1 MGNLKDI
8 QDITGLTSEAIF
20 NIRKPVDY
28 MCSDIDSHIKDI
40 RAQCDYMM
48 DGDEEDVKYYSKSI
62 KSDVDSYFED
72 IRSKVEN
79 LRDWGEQWKAL
90 AKDLFNELLEIDSD
104 NTIDSY
110 LSYEALEKIKE
121 HLKKSI
127 DMSKLLF
134 FDLETTGVKFW
145 RNGIHQIGGIVDI
158 DGQEVERFDIRLAPN
173 PAATIEQEALDV
185 AGVTLEQVQ
194 SYQPMEEG
202 YRQLVGILSKYV
214 NKFDKRD
221 KMYLVGYNNAGFD
234 NNFLRALFIQCGDK
248 YFGSWFYPNCMDVY
262 VMVTPF
268 LMGVRNDMENFKLM
282 TVARTMGIE
291 IDENKLHDATYDI
304 ELTRDIF
311 YKIINKMDVKL

>member
-1 MGNLKDI
+1 M
-8 QDITGLTSEAIF
+8 
-20 NIRKPVDY
+20 
-28 MCSDIDSHIKDI
+28 
-40 RAQCDYMM
+40 
-48 DGDEEDVKYYSKSI
+48 
-62 KSDVDSYFED
+62 
-72 IRSKVEN
+72 
-79 LRDWGEQWKAL
+79 
-90 AKDLFNELLEIDSD
+90 
-104 NTIDSY
+104 
-110 LSYEALEKIKE
+110 
-121 HLKKSI
+121 
-127 DMSKLLF
+127 
-134 FDLETTGVKFW
+134 
-145 RNGIHQIGGIVDI
+145 DI
-158 DGQEVERFDIRLAPN
+158 DGQEAERFDIRPAPN

-234 NNFLRALFIQCGDK
+234 NNFLRALFQQCGDK
-248 YFGSWFYPNCMDVY
+248 YFGSWFHPNCMDVY

-311 YKIINKMDVKL
+311 YRIIGKMDIKL

>member
-1 MGNLKDI
+1 
-8 QDITGLTSEAIF
+8 
-20 NIRKPVDY
+20 
-28 MCSDIDSHIKDI
+28 
-40 RAQCDYMM
+40 
-48 DGDEEDVKYYSKSI
+48 
-62 KSDVDSYFED
+62 
-72 IRSKVEN
+72 
-79 LRDWGEQWKAL
+79 
-90 AKDLFNELLEIDSD
+90 
-104 NTIDSY
+104 
-110 LSYEALEKIKE
+110 
-121 HLKKSI
+121 
-127 DMSKLLF
+127 MSKLLF

-158 DGQEVERFDIRLAPN
+158 DGQEAERFDIRLAPN

-185 AGVTLEQVQ
+185 AGVTLEQIQ
-194 SYQPMEEG
+194 SYQPMEDG
-202 YRQLVGILSKYV
+202 YRQLVSILSKYV

-234 NNFLRALFIQCGDK
+234 NSFLRALFQQCGDK
-248 YFGSWFYPNCMDVY
+248 YFGSSFYPNCMDVY

-282 TVARTMGIE
+282 TVAKTMGIE

>member
-1 MGNLKDI
+1 M
-8 QDITGLTSEAIF
+8 
-20 NIRKPVDY
+20 
-28 MCSDIDSHIKDI
+28 
-40 RAQCDYMM
+40 
-48 DGDEEDVKYYSKSI
+48 
-62 KSDVDSYFED
+62 
-72 IRSKVEN
+72 
-79 LRDWGEQWKAL
+79 
-90 AKDLFNELLEIDSD
+90 
-104 NTIDSY
+104 
-110 LSYEALEKIKE
+110 
-121 HLKKSI
+121 
-127 DMSKLLF
+127 KLLF

-158 DGQEVERFDIRLAPN
+158 DGQEAERFDIRLAPN

-194 SYQPMEEG
+194 SYQPMEDG
-202 YRQLVGILSKYV
+202 YRQLVSILSKYV
-214 NKFDKRD
+214 DKFDKRD

-234 NNFLRALFIQCGDK
+234 NSFLRALFQQCGDK

-282 TVARTMGIE
+282 TVAKTMGIE

-311 YKIINKMDVKL
+311 YRIIGKMDVKL

>member
-40 RAQCDYMM
+40 RTQCDYIM

-79 LRDWGEQWKAL
+79 LRDWGEQWKVL
-90 AKDLFNELLEIDSD
+90 AKDL
-104 NTIDSY
+104 
-110 LSYEALEKIKE
+110 
-121 HLKKSI
+121 
-127 DMSKLLF
+127 
-134 FDLETTGVKFW
+134 
-145 RNGIHQIGGIVDI
+145 
-158 DGQEVERFDIRLAPN
+158 
-173 PAATIEQEALDV
+173 
-185 AGVTLEQVQ
+185 
-194 SYQPMEEG
+194 
-202 YRQLVGILSKYV
+202 V

-234 NNFLRALFIQCGDK
+234 NNFLRALFTQCGDK

-311 YKIINKMDVKL
+311 YRIIGKMDVKL

>member
-1 MGNLKDI
+1 
-8 QDITGLTSEAIF
+8 
-20 NIRKPVDY
+20 
-28 MCSDIDSHIKDI
+28 
-40 RAQCDYMM
+40 
-48 DGDEEDVKYYSKSI
+48 
-62 KSDVDSYFED
+62 
-72 IRSKVEN
+72 
-79 LRDWGEQWKAL
+79 
-90 AKDLFNELLEIDSD
+90 
-104 NTIDSY
+104 
-110 LSYEALEKIKE
+110 
-121 HLKKSI
+121 
-127 DMSKLLF
+127 MSKLLF

-185 AGVTLEQVQ
+185 AGVTLEQVK
-194 SYQPMEEG
+194 SYQPMEE
-202 YRQLVGILSKYV
+202 
-214 NKFDKRD
+214 
-221 KMYLVGYNNAGFD
+221 LVGYNNAGFD
-234 NNFLRALFIQCGDK
+234 NSFLRALFQQCGDK

-311 YKIINKMDVKL
+311 YRIIGKMDIKL

>member
-48 DGDEEDVKYYSKSI
+48 DGDE
-62 KSDVDSYFED
+62 
-72 IRSKVEN
+72 
-79 LRDWGEQWKAL
+79 
-90 AKDLFNELLEIDSD
+90 
-104 NTIDSY
+104 
-110 LSYEALEKIKE
+110 
-121 HLKKSI
+121 
-127 DMSKLLF
+127 
-134 FDLETTGVKFW
+134 
-145 RNGIHQIGGIVDI
+145 
-158 DGQEVERFDIRLAPN
+158 
-173 PAATIEQEALDV
+173 
-185 AGVTLEQVQ
+185 VQ

-234 NNFLRALFIQCGDK
+234 NNFLRALFTQCGDK

>member
-40 RAQCDYMM
+40 RTQCDYIM

-110 LSYEALEKIKE
+110 LSYNALDKIKE
-121 HLKKSI
+121 H
-127 DMSKLLF
+127 F

-158 DGQEVERFDIRLAPN
+158 DGQETERFDIRLAPN

-234 NNFLRALFIQCGDK
+234 NNFLRALFTQCGDK

-311 YKIINKMDVKL
+311 YRIIGKMDVKL

>member
-1 MGNLKDI
+1 M
-8 QDITGLTSEAIF
+8 
-20 NIRKPVDY
+20 
-28 MCSDIDSHIKDI
+28 
-40 RAQCDYMM
+40 
-48 DGDEEDVKYYSKSI
+48 
-62 KSDVDSYFED
+62 
-72 IRSKVEN
+72 
-79 LRDWGEQWKAL
+79 
-90 AKDLFNELLEIDSD
+90 
-104 NTIDSY
+104 
-110 LSYEALEKIKE
+110 
-121 HLKKSI
+121 
-127 DMSKLLF
+127 KLLF
-134 FDLETTGVKFW
+134 FDLETTMVKFW

-158 DGQEVERFDIRLAPN
+158 DGQETERFDIRLAPN

-234 NNFLRALFIQCGDK
+234 NSFLRALFQQCGDK

-282 TVARTMGIE
+282 TVTSEKYIGESRMTSFSINLA
-291 IDENKLHDATYDI
+291 ADI
-304 ELTRDIF
+304 LTEAISP
-311 YKIINKMDVKL
+311 KIKEMMVDLLKKQGWKTE